1 MKKNRIHNI
10 KETGFKVPK
19 GYFNNLDDALLNNIK
34 LKEVPDEAGFK
45 TPANYFDSLEDTI
58 LNKVSKK
65 GNNKV
70 ISLFSRRNLIYA
82 SSIAAA
88 VLLLFNLSIF
98 KNNTETGWDAI
109 DAETVE
115 NYIINENIGSYE
127 IASLLIDEDLNE
139 TNFTEVEFT
148 DEALENYIL
157 DHITVE
163 DLIIN

>member
-58 LNKVSKK
+58 LNKVSEK

>member
-58 LNKVSKK
+58 LNKVSEK

-139 TNFTEVEFT
+139 ANFTEVEFT